1 MHLNT
6 QRKVDREQV
15 LIIWLK
21 RSVLIAQNPPSLRI
35 HLQRQI
41 EITFFVSIVG
51 DQFLMN
57 DRRIAPTKVDF

>member
-1 MHLNT
+1 MHWNT

-21 RSVLIAQNPPSLRI
+21 RSVLIAQNPPSLKI
-35 HLQRQI
+35 HQQRQI

-51 DQFLMN
+51 DQFLVN